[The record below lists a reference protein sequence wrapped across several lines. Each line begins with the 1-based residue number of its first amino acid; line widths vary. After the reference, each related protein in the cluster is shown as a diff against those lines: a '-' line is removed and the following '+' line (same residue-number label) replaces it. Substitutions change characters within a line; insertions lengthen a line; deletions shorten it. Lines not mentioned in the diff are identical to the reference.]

1 MANAFKNAGVALS
14 TTNATTL
21 YQVPTG
27 VNSSVVH
34 SIYIANVD
42 GSNSVNVNVEVSTDG
57 AGSANFFHVAKTVPV
72 PADAS
77 LILDKPINLF
87 NTSTA
92 SAGDLIR
99 VTASA
104 ASDLECLLAYWRLLT
119 NVLYWK
125 NNQ

>member
-14 TTNATTL
+14 STNATTL

-42 GSNSVNVNVEVSTDG
+42 GTNSVNVNVEVSTDG

-87 NTSTA
+87 NSSLATV
-92 SAGDLIR
+92 GDLIR

-104 ASDLECLLAYWRLLT
+104 ASDLECFVSVLEIT
-119 NVLYWK
+119 N
-125 NNQ
+125 